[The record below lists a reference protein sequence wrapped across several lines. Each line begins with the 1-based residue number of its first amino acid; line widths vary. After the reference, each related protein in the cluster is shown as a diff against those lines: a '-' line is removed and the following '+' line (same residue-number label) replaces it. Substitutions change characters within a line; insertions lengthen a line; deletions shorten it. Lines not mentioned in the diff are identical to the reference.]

1 MKKMLIVFLTAIIIL
16 NANVT
21 SYAKAPIDLNEIYAD
36 VDSNLNLSIDK
47 VKDLSED
54 ELNKYFKDVFNVNPN
69 EFTYEDKVTGVE
81 AAALLS
87 GIQKFNNMR
96 FFDSSYERVYTTSR
110 SAINDCDYTGSK
122 GLAWVRDTTKDGTPL
137 SLGEILSGVYTLEV
151 DFLPHVAA
159 TTIYA
164 LGSDYNLF
172 VSVKN
177 AATTAIASALICKKF
192 DVKAA
197 IPGAVISF
205 AVSMGWDLL
214 NALDR
219 DAMKD
224 VLLSMDASDLM
235 KVDFV
240 TSSNMVT
247 KCYSKYT
254 TEVEWI
260 DSDKCFKYLD
270 IENPTGKSGNW
281 YGGQPGYL
289 YSY

>member
-1 MKKMLIVFLTAIIIL
+1 MKKILTVFLMAIIIL
-16 NANVT
+16 NTSAI
-21 SYAKAPIDLNEIYAD
+21 SYAKAPIDLNEIYAN
-36 VDSNLNLSIDK
+36 VDANLNLT
-47 VKDLSED
+47 VEQVEGLSED
-54 ELNKYFKDVFNVNPN
+54 ELNQYFKEVYSVDPS
-69 EFTYEDKVTGVE
+69 EFTYEDKMTAVE

-87 GIQKFNNMR
+87 GIQRFNSMR
-96 FFDSSYERVYTTSR
+96 SFDSSYERVYTTK
-110 SAINDCDYTGSK
+110 SAINNCNYTGSK
-122 GLAWVRDTTKDGTPL
+122 GLAWVRDTTKDGSPL

-151 DFLPHVAA
+151 DFLPYTAA
-159 TTIYA
+159 ATIYA
-164 LGSDYNLF
+164 LGSDYNFF

-177 AATTAIASALICKKF
+177 AAGTAAASALICSKLKIE
-192 DVKAA
+192 AT
-197 IPGAVISF
+197 IPAAVISF
-205 AVSMGWDLL
+205 AVSMGWDIL

-240 TSSNMVT
+240 TANKIVT

-260 DSDKCFKYLD
+260 DSEKCFKYLD